1 LFFNY
6 YESIIQSNSEVKF
19 LRKKLSKVGFYRF
32 YRYLYNMKELK
43 KPEEKKV
50 KISITLSPD
59 LEKRMEDELT
69 NKSRLIEK
77 LLRNYYGDKNL

>member
-1 LFFNY
+1 
-6 YESIIQSNSEVKF
+6 
-19 LRKKLSKVGFYRF
+19 
-32 YRYLYNMKELK
+32 MKELK

-59 LEKRMEDELT
+59 LDKRMEDDLT

-77 LLRNYYGDKNL
+77 LLREYYENKNL

>member
-1 LFFNY
+1 
-6 YESIIQSNSEVKF
+6 
-19 LRKKLSKVGFYRF
+19 
-32 YRYLYNMKELK
+32 MKELK

-59 LEKRMEDELT
+59 LDKQMEDELT

-77 LLRNYYGDKNL
+77 LLREYYGNKNL

>member
-1 LFFNY
+1 
-6 YESIIQSNSEVKF
+6 
-19 LRKKLSKVGFYRF
+19 
-32 YRYLYNMKELK
+32 MKELK

-59 LEKRMEDELT
+59 LDKRMEDELT

-77 LLRNYYGDKNL
+77 LSREYYGNKNL

>member
-1 LFFNY
+1 M
-6 YESIIQSNSEVKF
+6 
-19 LRKKLSKVGFYRF
+19 KKNLYKVRFYRF
-32 YRYLYNMKELK
+32 YWYLYNMKELK

-59 LEKRMEDELT
+59 LDKRMEDELT

-77 LLRNYYGDKNL
+77 LLREYYGNKNL

>member
-1 LFFNY
+1 
-6 YESIIQSNSEVKF
+6 
-19 LRKKLSKVGFYRF
+19 
-32 YRYLYNMKELK
+32 MKELK

>member
-1 LFFNY
+1 
-6 YESIIQSNSEVKF
+6 
-19 LRKKLSKVGFYRF
+19 
-32 YRYLYNMKELK
+32 MKELK

-59 LEKRMEDELT
+59 LDRLMEDELT

-77 LLRNYYGDKNL
+77 LLRNYYGNKNL

>member
-1 LFFNY
+1 
-6 YESIIQSNSEVKF
+6 
-19 LRKKLSKVGFYRF
+19 
-32 YRYLYNMKELK
+32 MKELK

-59 LEKRMEDELT
+59 LDKRMEDDIT

-77 LLRNYYGDKNL
+77 LLREYYENKNL